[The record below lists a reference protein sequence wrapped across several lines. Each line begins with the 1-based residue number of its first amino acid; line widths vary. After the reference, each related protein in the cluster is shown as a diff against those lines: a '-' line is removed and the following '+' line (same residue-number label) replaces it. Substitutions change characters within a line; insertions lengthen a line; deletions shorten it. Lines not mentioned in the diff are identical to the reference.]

1 MEFQDHRVLVVGG
14 TSGLNLGIALGF
26 AEAGARVAVASRDSA
41 KVDAAVEH
49 LKQAGAAEAL
59 GFQVDVRD
67 PDRVEAMYLELAR
80 HWDSIDVLVSGAAGN
95 FPAPAATLSPNGFKA
110 VAEIDLHGAFHVAH
124 FGYPHLTRPGGHL
137 IHISAPQAY
146 QAMPMQSHVCAAKA
160 GVDMLTRT
168 LALEWGREGI
178 RVNSLV
184 PGPIANT
191 EGMDR
196 LAPGEALQA
205 KVASTVPLQRL
216 GQWQDM
222 ANAAKLL
229 SSPLSSYIT
238 GVVLPVDGGWS
249 LGGVSL
255 AMSHLAQGLNKSG

>member
-1 MEFQDHRVLVVGG
+1 MSFQDKRVLVVGG

-26 AEAGARVAVASRDSA
+26 AEEGAEVAVASRDAA
-41 KVDAAVEH
+41 KVDKAKAA
-49 LKQAGAAEAL
+49 LLQAGAKAVY

-67 PDRVEAMYLELAR
+67 PDTVSAMYQALSQ
-80 HWDSIDVLVSGAAGN
+80 HWDSIDILVSGAAGN
-95 FPAPAATLSPNGFKA
+95 FPAPAAKLSPNGFKA

-124 FGYPHLTRPGGHL
+124 FGYPMLTRPGGHL

-146 QAMPMQSHVCAAKA
+146 QPLPMQAHVCAAKA

-168 LALEWGREGI
+168 LAMEWGREGI

-196 LAPGEALQA
+196 LAPGEELQA
-205 KVASTVPLQRL
+205 KVAATVPLARL

-229 SSPLSSYIT
+229 SSPLASYIT

-255 AMSHLAQGLNKSG
+255 AMSHLTQSLNKSG

>member
-1 MEFQDHRVLVVGG
+1 MSFKDKQVLVVGG

-26 AEAGARVAVASRDSA
+26 AAEGAKLAVASRNPD
-41 KVDAAVEH
+41 KVGKAVET
-49 LKQAGAAEAL
+49 LKAAGAEQAL

-67 PDRVEAMYLELAR
+67 PEAVQSMYQQLGE
-80 HWDSIDVLVSGAAGN
+80 HWSSIDVLVSGAAGN
-95 FPAPAATLSPNGFKA
+95 FPAAAADLSPNGFKA
-110 VAEIDLHGAFHVAH
+110 VAEIDLQGAFHVAH
-124 FGYPHLTRPGGHL
+124 FGYPMLTRPGGHL

-146 QAMPMQSHVCAAKA
+146 QPLPMQAHVCAAKA

-196 LAPGEALQA
+196 LAPGDAMQQ
-205 KVASTVPLQRL
+205 KVAQTVPLCRL
-216 GQWQDM
+216 GQWEDM

-229 SSPLSSYIT
+229 SSPLASYIT
-238 GVVLPVDGGWS
+238 GVILPVDGGWS

-255 AMSHLAQGLNKSG
+255 AMSHLTQSLNKSG